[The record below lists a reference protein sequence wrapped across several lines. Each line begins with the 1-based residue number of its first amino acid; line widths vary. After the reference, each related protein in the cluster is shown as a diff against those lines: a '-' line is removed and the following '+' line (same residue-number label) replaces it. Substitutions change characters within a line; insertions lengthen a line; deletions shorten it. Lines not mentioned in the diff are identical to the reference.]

1 MASYPLT
8 CGSKGAP
15 GADALSDAL
24 IAILEGHNAALKASV
39 ERVEA
44 HNAALKADIKNLKA
58 KLAAERERADRAIRA
73 FESQT
78 KLEAMEPNATHL
90 LHHRRWRVAATLF
103 AALLFVA
110 TGVAALILLGRAA

>member
-8 CGSKGAP
+8 RGSKSAQ
-15 GADALSDAL
+15 GADVLSDAL
-24 IAILEGHNAALKASV
+24 IAILEGHNAALKANV
-39 ERVEA
+39 ERLEA

-78 KLEAMEPNATHL
+78 KLEAMAEANATHVP
-90 LHHRRWRVAATLF
+90 HRRPWWVAAALF

-110 TGVAALILLGRAA
+110 TALRSFC